1 MRRQFLLLSL
11 CIAALFSGCGFALRQ
26 APSFAFNSIYV
37 AVPDN
42 SAMGAA
48 LKHDIGSSGKVQ
60 VITDANQISNAQVT
74 LEVLADQRDKVVLSM
89 SPVGQVREFQ
99 LRVLIKFRLRTA
111 DSKELIPATEIMLQ
125 RSFSYSESAALAKET
140 EENLLYRDM
149 QSDVVQQVMRRL
161 AAVKTL

>member
-1 MRRQFLLLSL
+1 LL
-11 CIAALFSGCGFALRQ
+11 CIAALLSGCGFALRQ

-48 LKHDIGSSGKVQ
+48 LKSSIASNDKVQ
-60 VITDANQISNAQVT
+60 VVADASKINNAQVV
-74 LEVLADQRDKVVLSM
+74 LDVLADQRDKVVLSM

-99 LRVLIKFRLRTA
+99 LRVLVKFRLRTA
-111 DSKELIPATEIMLQ
+111 DGSELIPATEIMLQ
-125 RSFSYSESAALAKET
+125 RSFSYSESAALGKEA